1 MAAKTLG
8 IGIVGTGWAAEGHA
22 DNLKQIEGCRI
33 VAVCSRQ
40 KARAQAF
47 AAERGLGDVATYARL
62 GALLEHDGL
71 DVVSI
76 CTTHPL
82 HPAQTIAAA
91 RAGKHVIIEKPVAL
105 NRADLRQMVAAVKK
119 AKVKTSVC
127 VELRWIGLF
136 KNIKAVLDQGLLGNV
151 FYGEASYYHGI
162 GPWYGQY
169 SWNIKK
175 RIGVSAEL
183 TAGIH
188 AVDALIWLMG
198 SRVAEVSAMTSF
210 SRGNVLNYEYAPN
223 SVAIMKF
230 ANGAIGKVATS
241 VECRQPYH
249 FPVIL
254 QGDKGT
260 IRDDSIS
267 TTEWP
272 GLLKDQWAKLP
283 ADMPDSG
290 DVHDHP
296 YLGQFQ
302 YFVDCIRANRRPHN
316 DLAHCAHVHEVCFAI
331 QKAVR
336 GRKAVKV
343 LKTPGA

>member
-1 MAAKTLG
+1 MAKRTLG

-22 DNLKQIEGCRI
+22 DNLKQIEGCKI
-33 VAVCSRQ
+33 VAICSR
-40 KARAQAF
+40 KRARAQEF
-47 AAERGLGDVATYARL
+47 AASRGLDGVKPYSRL
-62 GALLEHDGL
+62 GAFLDHEGL

-91 RAGKHVIIEKPVAL
+91 KARKHIIIEKPVAL
-105 NRADLRQMVAAVKK
+105 KRDDLRKMVAEVKK
-119 AKVKTSVC
+119 ARVKTSVC
-127 VELRWIGLF
+127 FELRWIGLF
-136 KNIKAVLDQGLLGNV
+136 KNIKAVLDQGLIGNV

-169 SWNIKK
+169 GWNIKK

-188 AVDALIWLMG
+188 ALDGLLWLMG
-198 SRVAEVSAMTSF
+198 NPVVEVSAMTSY
-210 SRGNVLNYEYAPN
+210 SKGNVLDYEYAPN

-230 ANGAIGKVATS
+230 ANGAVGKVATS
-241 VECRQPYH
+241 IECRQPYH
-249 FPVIL
+249 FPVML

-260 IRDDSIS
+260 IRDDMIS
-267 TTEWP
+267 TTDWP

-302 YFVDCIRANRRPHN
+302 YFVDCIRKNRRPHN
-316 DLAHCAHVHEVCFAI
+316 DLAHCSHVHEVCFAI
-331 QKAVR
+331 QKAVKT
-336 GRKAVKV
+336 RKAVRV
-343 LKTPGA
+343 LRTAGA

>member
-1 MAAKTLG
+1 MAKKTLG
-8 IGIVGTGWAAEGHA
+8 IGIIGSGWAADGHV
-22 DNLKQIEGCRI
+22 DNLKQIEGCEV
-33 VAVCSRQ
+33 VAICSRK
-40 KARAQAF
+40 KARAAEF
-47 AAERGLGDVATYARL
+47 AAGRGLSDATAYGKLDAFL
-62 GALLEHDGL
+62 KHDGL
-71 DVVSI
+71 DIVSI
-76 CTTHPL
+76 CTTHPQ

-91 RAGKHVIIEKPVAL
+91 RAGKHIIIEKPVAL
-105 NRADLRQMVAAVKK
+105 NRADLRQMVAAVK
-119 AKVKTSVC
+119 AARVKTSVC
-127 VELRWIGLF
+127 VELRWVGLF
-136 KNIKAVLDQGLLGNV
+136 KTVKALLDQGLIGNV

-169 SWNIKK
+169 GWNIKK

-188 AVDALIWLMG
+188 ALDSLIWLMD
-198 SRVAEVSAMTSF
+198 SKVVEVSAMTSY
-210 SRGNVLNYEYAPN
+210 SKGNALNYEYAPN

-249 FPVIL
+249 FPVVL

-260 IRDDSIS
+260 IRDDLVS

-302 YFVDCIRANRRPHN
+302 HFIDCIRTNRRPHN
-316 DLAHCAHVHEVCFAI
+316 DLANCAHVHEVCFAI
-331 QKAVR
+331 QQAVR
-336 GRKAVKV
+336 TRKAVKV
-343 LKTPGA
+343 PKTPGT

>member
-1 MAAKTLG
+1 MAAKTLR

-22 DNLKQIEGCRI
+22 DNLKTIAGCEV
-33 VAVCSRQ
+33 VAICSR
-40 KARAQAF
+40 KKDRAEAF
-47 AAERGLGDVATYARL
+47 AAAHGLNEATPYTRL
-62 GALLEHDGL
+62 ADLLKHDGL

-91 RAGKHVIIEKPVAL
+91 QAGKHIIIEKPVAL

-127 VELRWIGLF
+127 LELRWIGLF
-136 KNIKAVLDQGLLGNV
+136 KNIKAVLEQGLIGNV
-151 FYGEASYYHGI
+151 FYGEASYFHGI

-169 SWNIKK
+169 GWNIKK

-188 AVDALIWLMG
+188 ALDSLIWLMRD
-198 SRVAEVSAMTSF
+198 RVVEVSAMNSY
-210 SRGNVLNYEYAPN
+210 SKDNALDYEYAPN

-230 ANGAIGKVATS
+230 AKGAIGKVATS

-249 FPVIL
+249 FPVLL

-260 IRDDSIS
+260 IRDDMIS
-267 TTEWP
+267 TTDWP
-272 GLLKDQWAKLP
+272 GLLKTEWAKLP

-302 YFVDCIRANRRPHN
+302 YFVDCIRNNRRPHN
-316 DLAHCAHVHEVCFAI
+316 DLAHCSHVHEVCFAI
-331 QKAVR
+331 QQSVKTRKAVR
-336 GRKAVKV
+336 VP
-343 LKTPGA
+343 KTPGA